1 MGELDVI
8 IEDKSGSDVGRWSM
22 SGNVNSDWNQ
32 GFISLP
38 ANAEMVM
45 IFYVLKCRE

>member
-1 MGELDVI
+1 MRGEDMGELDVI
-8 IEDKSGSDVGRWSM
+8 IEDKSGSEVGRWSR

-38 ANAEMVM
+38 ANAEMV
-45 IFYVLKCRE
+45 